1 MNKDNLTEF
10 TKECFNSLDNIQL
23 VKFKGRKT
31 INHIIS
37 DSFNPDDYV
46 MLFKEGDHYYS
57 IVIKD
62 KKLYK
67 LIYDSTFTI
76 QPLISNFEETELNQN
91 ETFSVESIE
100 RQ

>member
-1 MNKDNLTEF
+1 MNKNNLTAF
-10 TKECFNSLDNIQL
+10 TKECFKSLDNIQL

-31 INHIIS
+31 INHTIS
-37 DSFNPDDYV
+37 NSFNPDDYV

-62 KKLYK
+62 NIYYK
-67 LIYDSTFTI
+67 LIYDSSFTV
-76 QPLISNFEETELNQN
+76 QPLNNNFEGTELNQN
-91 ETFSVESIE
+91 ETFFIESIE

>member
-1 MNKDNLTEF
+1 MNKDNLTSF
-10 TKECFNSLDNIQL
+10 TKQCFNSLDNIQL

-31 INHIIS
+31 VNHIIS
-37 DSFNPDDYV
+37 NSFNPDDYV

-62 KKLYK
+62 NKYYK
-67 LIYDSTFTI
+67 LMYDSSFTV
-76 QPLISNFEETELNQN
+76 QPLNNNFEETELNQN

-100 RQ
+100 IQ